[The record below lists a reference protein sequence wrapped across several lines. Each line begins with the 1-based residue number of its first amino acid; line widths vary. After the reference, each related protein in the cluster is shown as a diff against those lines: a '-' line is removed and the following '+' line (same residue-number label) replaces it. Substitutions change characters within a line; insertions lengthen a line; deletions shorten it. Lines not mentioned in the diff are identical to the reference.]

1 MPMEA
6 TEENL
11 SEPVVAQK
19 PRSYTRRFKEDN
31 ISSLQFKRKQCQRIE
46 SPKKHTRTHAHTR
59 RVSDTPSLRPEGQ
72 KSFFT
77 KNHKTKCSGLV
88 ASYKI

>member
-19 PRSYTRRFKEDN
+19 PRSYTRRFRE
-31 ISSLQFKRKQCQRIE
+31 R
-46 SPKKHTRTHAHTR
+46 
-59 RVSDTPSLRPEGQ
+59 
-72 KSFFT
+72 
-77 KNHKTKCSGLV
+77 
-88 ASYKI
+88 

>member
-19 PRSYTRRFKEDN
+19 PPSYTRRFRKDN
-31 ISSLQFKRKQCQRIE
+31 ISLLQFKRKQCQRIE
-46 SPKKHTRTHAHTR
+46 SPKKHTRTQAQPR
-59 RVSDTPSLRPEGQ
+59 
-72 KSFFT
+72 
-77 KNHKTKCSGLV
+77 
-88 ASYKI
+88 